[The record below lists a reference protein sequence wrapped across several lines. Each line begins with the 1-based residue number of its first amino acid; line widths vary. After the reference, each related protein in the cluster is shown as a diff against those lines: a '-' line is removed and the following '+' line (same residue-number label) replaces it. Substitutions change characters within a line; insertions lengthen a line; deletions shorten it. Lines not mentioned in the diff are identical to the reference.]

1 MSQAFCCA
9 EKGARLSHELR
20 PTVLGDLGLKPALEF
35 LAEGVSK
42 RTNSGSPSKGSK
54 ASVCPPRL
62 KPRSTESFKE
72 ALNNAAET
80 RSGYPSNHSPP
91 THGKC
96 RHSVL
101 DNGVGFD
108 PCGVRAG

>member
-9 EKGARLSHELR
+9 KKGARLSHELR

-42 RTNSGSPSKGSK
+42 RTKQ
-54 ASVCPPRL
+54 
-62 KPRSTESFKE
+62 RSTVEGFKSERLPASIQTALYRIVQE
-72 ALNNAAET
+72 AQQRGET

-91 THGKC
+91 THGER
-96 RHSVL
+96 RHLFGS
-101 DNGVGFD
+101 G
-108 PCGVRAG
+108 